1 MLLFIIR
8 RLFFAVVLLIAVS
21 IFTYFLFALLPTDP
35 AALSCGTHCKPETI
49 LANRVRLGYDKSTFE
64 QYWLFLKGI
73 FVGRDYGVGSAAFS
87 CPAPSLGY
95 SFNQHECVTS
105 LIASTFPVTAY
116 LSIGAFILWMIIG
129 IGVGAIAA
137 LNKGKWQDRVAT
149 AFAAIGVSLPTFY
162 FGLLALFSIV
172 IWFQILPFPSYE
184 SPFDNFPAFVT
195 AMILPWLVLAVI
207 SAASYTRLTRNGMLE
222 AMNEDFVRLG
232 VAKGLRQRVI
242 LRRYVMRQALI
253 PIVTIAGLDFAGLLG
268 GAIIT
273 ESVFSLPGMGRMSIL
288 AVVDSDLPVLVGTT
302 MVAAVFIVMANVIV
316 DIAYG
321 FLDPRVRM
329 K

>member
-95 SFNQHECVTS
+95 SFNQHECVTT

-116 LSIGAFILWMIIG
+116 LSIGAFVLWMIIG

-273 ESVFSLPGMGRMSIL
+273 ESVFSLPGMGRMSIR

>member
-172 IWFQILPFPSYE
+172 IWCQILPFPSYE

-273 ESVFSLPGMGRMSIL
+273 ESVFSLPGMGRMSIR

>member
-1 MLLFIIR
+1 MYLFVVR
-8 RLFFAVVLLIAVS
+8 RLFFAALLLLAVS
-21 IFTYFLFALLPTDP
+21 FFTYLLFSLLPSDP
-35 AALSCGTHCKPETI
+35 AALTCGKNCKPEI
-49 LANRVRLGYDKSTFE
+49 IAANRVRLGYDKPLLD

-73 FVGRDYGVGSAAFS
+73 FVGRDYGDGAAAFS

-95 SFNQHECVTS
+95 SFGQHDCVTT
-105 LIASTFPVTAY
+105 LISKTFPVTAF

-129 IGVGAIAA
+129 IGSGAVAA
-137 LNKGKWQDRVAT
+137 LHKGKWQDRT
-149 AFAAIGVSLPTFY
+149 ASIFTSIGVSLPTFY
-162 FGLLALFSIV
+162 IGLLVLFSCV
-172 IWFQILPFPSYE
+172 IWLGILPFPAYE
-184 SPFDNFPAFVT
+184 SPLENFPAFIQT
-195 AMILPWLVLAVI
+195 MILPWLVLAVL

-232 VAKGLRQRVI
+232 VAKGLTRRII

-273 ESVFSLPGMGRMSIL
+273 ESVFSLPGMGRLSIR
-288 AVVDSDLPVLVGTT
+288 AVVESDLPVLVGTT
-302 MVAAVFIVMANVIV
+302 MVAAVFIVLANVIV
-316 DIAYG
+316 DITYG
-321 FLDPRVRM
+321 FLDPRVRV